1 MGASHDALAELEAFL
16 HFGFVPRVP
25 ADLAARPWCTGPAD
39 GIPAEEGACIR
50 AGRTAL
56 RELFARVPEGLQL
69 VPLSGGLDSRVI
81 LGMLVAAGHRER
93 ALAVTFGTPGTL
105 DFELGRRVARHLGV
119 RHEALDLTR
128 EALDFDALVAAIP
141 PGTEWVH
148 ALEAHFNALAP
159 RRFGREA
166 TVWSGIMA
174 NVLNGSRVGDPRA
187 DWADT
192 CRAYARDYRCVRS
205 TTLTR
210 AEFDPLA
217 WLPAQP
223 ILVSERLTHAE
234 VLHVALN
241 YPCRF
246 DPVLLAPG
254 VRYRTP
260 FREPVWLDFA
270 LALPREWRRGERAF
284 RAVIR
289 AELPE
294 LAALPTKSRS
304 GVALTAPAWRA
315 WMGTQGARMER
326 RLRARFPRL
335 YRRPRADTNYVDQE
349 LELCRA
355 SPLRELVRTALER
368 LRARALVPWVD
379 VETLWERHASGR
391 ANHADA
397 LVQLALAELNLTARE
412 QRGR

>member
-1 MGASHDALAELEAFL
+1 MSASDPLAEFEAFL

-25 ADLAARPWCTGPAD
+25 ADFAARPWFTSRAGR
-39 GIPAEEGACIR
+39 IPEEEGACLR
-50 AGRTAL
+50 AGRAAL
-56 RELFARVPEGLQL
+56 RELFARVPAGLQL

-81 LGMLVAAGHRER
+81 LGMLVAAGQREHV
-93 ALAVTFGTPGTL
+93 LAVTFGTPGTL

-128 EALDFDALVAAIP
+128 EPLDFDGLVAAIP
-141 PGTEWVH
+141 PGAEWVH
-148 ALEAHFNALAP
+148 ALEAHFNALLP
-159 RRFGREA
+159 HRFGRDA

-174 NVLNGSRVGDPRA
+174 NVIHGSRVGDPRA
-187 DWADT
+187 GWADA

-210 AEFDPLA
+210 AQFDPLA

-223 ILVSERLTHAE
+223 ILASERLTHAE
-234 VLHVALN
+234 VLHAALN

-254 VRYRTP
+254 LRYRTP
-260 FREPVWLDFA
+260 FREPSWVDFA

-284 RAVIR
+284 RALIR

-315 WMGTQGARMER
+315 WLGTQRARAER

-335 YRRPRADTNYVDQE
+335 YRRPRADTNYLDQE
-349 LELCRA
+349 LELRRA
-355 SPLRELVRTALER
+355 SPLRELVRAALER
-368 LRARALVPWVD
+368 LRARSLVPWID
-379 VETLWERHASGR
+379 IEALWQRHASGH

-412 QRGR
+412 RRGR